1 MTCASAAI
9 AAPLHSSSVA
19 LRPSLASGWVEV
31 TYKDAQVAV
40 PSSFSVV
47 YPNEQYCGVFA
58 STGTIFLGAV
68 AVSESCLENQSPG
81 AQVTLVYM
89 RSQYFSA
96 DSLQGY
102 KSIRQDGLRLYLVT
116 VNGAPGYYSP
126 ALGAEVAANGP
137 DALGVLSTFAPSPR
151 RLVLASGPAPQ
162 VPSSWRTVS
171 FDGVFFSVPS
181 DWTVK
186 RTNYAMGIGQICSVP
201 GVALGGTGDS
211 VVLSTDKKFYA
222 VACPLI
228 GQWPQVPADG
238 VQVDGGPEAPSVTA
252 SSHCLSLKALHA
264 CLAGGTSYLY
274 SILVLKVVVPGRSK
288 PVYVSI
294 GLAGSGMVAR
304 TILYS
309 LRASPASGH
318 PLQIAGTI
326 AGTLVRVGGPAPGAV
341 ALPGQVTAKS
351 STGRK
356 FTVTVGKS
364 GKFVLSLS
372 PGEYKLT
379 GHSPLV
385 SQETCMATKPVRVK
399 TGQRVSGVEVI
410 CSIS

>member
-1 MTCASAAI
+1 MKRTLTSAVVVCCALATSVSAAM
-9 AAPLHSSSVA
+9 ATPLRASSAA
-19 LRPSLASGWVEV
+19 LRPSLPSGWVEV
-31 TYKDAQVAV
+31 AYKDAQVAV
-40 PSSFSVV
+40 PKSFSVV

-68 AVSESCLENQSPG
+68 AVSQSCLENQSAG
-81 AQVTLVYM
+81 TQVTLVYM
-89 RSQYFSA
+89 RPQYFSPA
-96 DSLQGY
+96 SLQGY

-126 ALGAEVAANGP
+126 VLGTEVAANGP
-137 DALGVLSTFAPSPR
+137 DALGVLDSFAPSPR
-151 RLVLASGPAPQ
+151 RLVLAGGPAPQ

-171 FDGVFFSVPS
+171 FDGVTFSVPY

-186 RTNYAMGIGQICSVP
+186 RTNYTMGIGQICSVP
-201 GVALGGTGDS
+201 GVALGLADS

-228 GQWPQVPADG
+228 GQWPQLPVDG
-238 VQVDGGPEAPSVTA
+238 VQIDSGPYAPSVTA

-294 GLAGSGMVAR
+294 GLAGNGMIAR

-309 LRASPASGH
+309 L
-318 PLQIAGTI
+318 
-326 AGTLVRVGGPAPGAV
+326 
-341 ALPGQVTAKS
+341 
-351 STGRK
+351 
-356 FTVTVGKS
+356 
-364 GKFVLSLS
+364 
-372 PGEYKLT
+372 
-379 GHSPLV
+379 
-385 SQETCMATKPVRVK
+385 
-399 TGQRVSGVEVI
+399 
-410 CSIS
+410 

>member
-68 AVSESCLENQSPG
+68 AVSQTCLENQSPG

-89 RSQYFSA
+89 RPQYFSPE
-96 DSLQGY
+96 SLQGY

-126 ALGAEVAANGP
+126 ALGMEVAANGP
-137 DALGVLSTFAPSPR
+137 DSLGVLSTFAPSPR
-151 RLVLASGPAPQ
+151 RVVLAAGPAPQ
-162 VPSSWRTVS
+162 VPSSWRTIS
-171 FDGVFFSVPS
+171 FDGLSFPVPF

-201 GVALGGTGDS
+201 GVALGLAGS
-211 VVLSTDKKFYA
+211 VVLSTDQKFYA
-222 VACPLI
+222 VFCPLI
-228 GQWPQVPADG
+228 GQRPQLPVDG
-238 VQVDGGPEAPSVTA
+238 VQIDSGPYAPTVTA
-252 SSHCLSLKALHA
+252 SSHCLDLKALHA
-264 CLAGGTSYLY
+264 CLAAGTSYVY
-274 SILVLKVVVPGRSK
+274 SILVLRVTVPRRAK
-288 PVYVSI
+288 PVVVSI

-309 LRASPASGH
+309 LRASLAGGH
-318 PLQIAGTI
+318 PLQVAGTV
-326 AGTLVRVGGPAPGAV
+326 AGTLVRLGSPAPGAPV
-341 ALPGQVTAKS
+341 ALPGLVTARS
-351 STGRK
+351 SAARNSTA
-356 FTVTVGKS
+356 TVGKR
-364 GKFVLSLS
+364 GRFVLSVS

-385 SQETCMATKPVRVK
+385 SQESCTAAQLVRVK
-399 TGQRVSGVEVI
+399 AGQEISGVEVV
-410 CSIS
+410 CSTK